1 VNESWY
7 SVQRPVVAGGH
18 VLDHLE
24 RVVALIAFEFDEGHA
39 ASTAPLKWKC
49 ARHWTSPRAR
59 LRFDAGTT
67 GVRRLTQ
74 DRESAGAPTIDGS
87 NRSAKTA
94 QQPVKRVAPA
104 LMK

>member
-1 VNESWY
+1 
-7 SVQRPVVAGGH
+7 
-18 VLDHLE
+18 
-24 RVVALIAFEFDEGHA
+24 
-39 ASTAPLKWKC
+39 
-49 ARHWTSPRAR
+49 
-59 LRFDAGTT
+59 
-67 GVRRLTQ
+67 LTQ